1 MTNARIVRPGFE
13 IAHVGAAERDES
25 GAGFTGITTQVWV
38 RRTIS
43 SIHSTG
49 VYLAKDAV
57 VPCMRAWSSGTS
69 CGCIGFYIV
78 RRGRSKKNSWE
89 MVERH
94 VPHPR
99 VEGTKTAWAMAKKAA
114 RNHFS
119 DPSCGATTY
128 E

>member
-13 IAHVGAAERDES
+13 IAYVGAAERDES

-57 VPCMRAWSSGTS
+57 VPWYESLVEWDKLWMYRL
-69 CGCIGFYIV
+69 YIV

-94 VPHPR
+94 FLYRIH

-114 RNHFS
+114 GITS
-119 DPSCGATTY
+119 DSFMWSNNL
-128 E
+128 